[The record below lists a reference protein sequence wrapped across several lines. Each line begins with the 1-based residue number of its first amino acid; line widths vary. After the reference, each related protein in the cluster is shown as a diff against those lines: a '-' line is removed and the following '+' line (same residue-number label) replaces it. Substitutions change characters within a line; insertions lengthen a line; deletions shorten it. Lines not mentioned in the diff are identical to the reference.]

1 MGPVLARCRLRTGLI
16 GFWLTGTLC
25 LAALP
30 ASALHIDVAVSMAN
44 GRLVTDFCVPGTDG
58 CDRLRVLDLLGIP
71 EGQLPLD
78 QVSGQQIF
86 VADFG
91 DFQGGPFRSDNPG
104 FRAAAGHL
112 PANLLLR
119 YRALGTLEFW
129 DPASP
134 GWAVSVPGDAR
145 LRLAGGLR
153 QDLNFSNDPAVCG
166 GLPFC
171 TVTEFA
177 ESSTL
182 FTTGGIA
189 GDASLIIDATDRTG
203 ALHTH
208 HDFQVEGP
216 DGALGGPT
224 GIYLVEMQIE
234 ADGLLASR
242 PFYFMFNR
250 GLSTA
255 AFGDA
260 LSARILLRSL
270 DPAGLD
276 GGRITGTVVFESD
289 PVEPNV
295 TLPVPLTGSGSLIK
309 RGPGLLV
316 LSGSNIHG
324 GSTVVEGGVLRGA
337 VDSPG
342 RLSVAAAATFQ
353 TVTSRFGSLTGAGE
367 VEVGDRLE
375 VGGDGSST
383 LFDGQI
389 SGAGQLIKQ
398 GAGTLALGALGR
410 VTATGGV
417 AVEAGTFQVNGAVA
431 GPVRVTGGARLG
443 GAGDIAGALALAA
456 GATLAPGNS
465 IGVLAVGNAD
475 FAAGS
480 LLEVEVDAAGRAD
493 RIEASGT
500 VNIAGGTV
508 RVIAEPGAYAPLTQ
522 YTIITAAGGVSGRFD
537 RVFSDL
543 AFFDPALLYEA
554 NTVRLALARRAD
566 GFVLPGQTPNQRA
579 VATWLGTAQDAP
591 GLAALVTDTLGSSAA
606 EANARFEALTG
617 VGHTAAAR
625 ALMAS
630 GQQLARILLRRAGG
644 RFANGGMQQAQ
655 GMAAGE
661 APGSGAVLWIDGIA
675 SGSRH
680 GDGPGVG
687 GFSHSAD
694 GVVVGGG
701 WGGEDAPWRIG
712 ASFSAQRLRS
722 QQDGVEGEVTGTL
735 PAFAVYAGGWAGAV
749 DWRLALGAGHAWLDS
764 RRQLGTA
771 SLSASPNQW
780 QAFATGEVAW
790 WFENGFAP
798 YAALALARTGALT
811 LMESGAADIALDGRV
826 AAIDSRIIEGG
837 MRYRHTF
844 ASIAVD
850 LRAGWQRE
858 LGDRVALLSGRLT
871 GAPAAARFAIAGIEV
886 EADAAV
892 IGLGLASQPDTAAGL
907 QLHADMDARLRA
919 AGQSEYAVSAG
930 LRYRW

>member
-1 MGPVLARCRLRTGLI
+1 MGTVLARCRLRTGLI
-16 GFWLTGTLC
+16 GFWLRGTLC

-30 ASALHIDVAVSMAN
+30 ASALHIDVAVSVAN
-44 GRLVTDFCVPGTDG
+44 GRLATDFCVQGFAG
-58 CDRLRVLDLLGIP
+58 CDRLAVLAALGF
-71 EGQLPLD
+71 EGRTLPLD

-104 FRAAAGHL
+104 FRSAPGDL

-134 GWAVSVPGDAR
+134 GWSVTVPGDAR

-153 QDLNFSNDPAVCG
+153 QDLNFSTDPAVCG
-166 GLPFC
+166 GLPLC

-177 ESSTL
+177 ESSTV
-182 FTTGGIA
+182 FTTAGIR
-189 GDASLIIDATDRTG
+189 GDASLIIDATDGTG

-208 HDFQVEGP
+208 HDFLVEGP
-216 DGALGGPT
+216 DGALGGPV
-224 GIYLVEMQIE
+224 GAYLVEFLLQAE
-234 ADGLLASR
+234 GLGDSR

-250 GLSTA
+250 GLDTA
-255 AFGDA
+255 TFGQA
-260 LSARILLRSL
+260 LAARIALTSL
-270 DPAGLD
+270 DPGGLAG
-276 GGRITGTVVFESD
+276 GITGTVVFESD
-289 PVEPNV
+289 PAEPNV
-295 TLPVPLTGSGSLIK
+295 TLPVPLSGSGSLIK

-316 LSGSNIHG
+316 LSGRNVHG

-337 VDSPG
+337 LDSPG
-342 RLSVAAAATFQ
+342 RLTVAAAATFQ

-367 VEVGDRLE
+367 VEVGDRIE

-383 LFDGQI
+383 QFDGQI
-389 SGAGQLIKQ
+389 SGAGQLVKQ
-398 GAGTLALGALGR
+398 GSGTLALGAASR
-410 VTATGGV
+410 VTATGGL
-417 AVEAGTFQVNGAVA
+417 AVQAGAVVLNGAVA
-431 GPVRVTGGARLG
+431 GPVRVADGARLG
-443 GAGDIAGALALAA
+443 GAGDIAGALAVAA
-456 GATLAPGNS
+456 GATVTPGNS
-465 IGVLAVGNAD
+465 IGVLSVGNAD

-480 LLEVEVDAAGRAD
+480 LLEVEVDAGGRAD

-508 RVIAEPGAYAPLTQ
+508 RVIAQPGAYAPLTQ

-537 RVFSDL
+537 RVSSDL
-543 AFFDPALLYEA
+543 AFFDPALIHEA

-579 VATWLGTAQDAP
+579 VATWLGTAQDSP

-606 EANARFEALTG
+606 QANARFEALAG

-661 APGSGAVLWIDGIA
+661 APGAGAVLWIDGIA

-680 GDGPGVG
+680 GDGPGVA

-694 GVVVGGG
+694 GVVVGAG
-701 WGGEDAPWRIG
+701 WGGEDAPLRLG

-771 SLSASPNQW
+771 SLSAAPSQW

-790 WFENGFAP
+790 WFESGFAP

-811 LMESGAADIALDGRV
+811 LVESGATDIALDGRV
-826 AAIDSRIIEGG
+826 AALDSRIIEGG
-837 MRYRHTF
+837 MRYRQTF

-850 LRAGWQRE
+850 VRAGWQRE
-858 LGDRVALLSGRLT
+858 LGDRVALLSGRLR
-871 GAPAAARFAIAGIEV
+871 GAPAAARFAVEGIEV